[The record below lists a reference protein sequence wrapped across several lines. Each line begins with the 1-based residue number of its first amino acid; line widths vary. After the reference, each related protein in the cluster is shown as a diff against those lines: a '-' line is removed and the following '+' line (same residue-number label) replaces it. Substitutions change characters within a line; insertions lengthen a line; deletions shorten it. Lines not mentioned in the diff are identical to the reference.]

1 MLPIRRATIDD
12 VDQLVQLR
20 ILLFE
25 ETGELIEK
33 DTSAFAEAISA
44 FLIKSLPRKSFLA
57 WIAESDSRIV
67 ASSGFVPFEKLP
79 VPENLS
85 GKEGYIL
92 NMYTLPEWRGQGLA
106 TALLQEMISYAK
118 ETDIRR
124 LWLHATKIGRPVY
137 EKIGFIAEEDAMHL
151 IW

>member
-1 MLPIRRATIDD
+1 MLPIRRATIED

-20 ILLFE
+20 LLLFE
-25 ETGELIEK
+25 ETGELVER
-33 DTSAFAEAISA
+33 DVSAFAEAIHV
-44 FLIKSLPRKSFLA
+44 FLIKSLPQKSFLA
-57 WIAESDSRIV
+57 WIVESEHRIV
-67 ASSGFVPFEKLP
+67 ACSGFVPFERLP
-79 VPENLS
+79 VPENLL

-106 TALLQEMISYAK
+106 TALLQAVISYAK

-124 LWLHATKIGRPVY
+124 LWLHATDTGRPVY
-137 EKIGFIAEEDAMHL
+137 EKIGFIAEGDAMHL